1 MRSFLVLG
9 LPAPQGSKTH
19 VGDGRMVES
28 SKRVKPWRRQVAAAY
43 ADRNFGDMLD
53 GPVSIIVDFYLPRPK
68 AHYGT
73 GRNRGQLRPSAP
85 TRPAVKP
92 DVDKLARAV
101 DQPIDAAVSYPQAS
115 RLGFI
120 GQQHDDRAA
129 YCAVLVAL
137 GRFFTQLPI
146 DFAQPCSR

>member
-1 MRSFLVLG
+1 MRGFSVLG

-73 GRNRGQLRPSAP
+73 GRNAGTLKGSAP
-85 TRPAVKP
+85 VEHLTMP
-92 DVDKLARAV
+92 DLDKLVRAV
-101 DQPIDAAVSYPQAS
+101 GDALT
-115 RLGFI
+115 RLAWR
-120 GQQHDDRAA
+120 DDSQIVAWHA
-129 YCAVLVAL
+129 YKHYATTMAPVGAQITILEV
-137 GRFFTQLPI
+137 GR
-146 DFAQPCSR
+146 

>member
-73 GRNRGQLRPSAP
+73 GRNAGTLKGSAP
-85 TRPAVKP
+85 VEHLTMP
-92 DVDKLARAV
+92 DLDKLVRAV
-101 DQPIDAAVSYPQAS
+101 GDALT
-115 RLGFI
+115 RLAWR
-120 GQQHDDRAA
+120 DDSQIVAWHA
-129 YCAVLVAL
+129 YKHYATTMTPVGAQITILEV
-137 GRFFTQLPI
+137 GR
-146 DFAQPCSR
+146 C

>member
-1 MRSFLVLG
+1 MRRFSVLG

-73 GRNRGQLRPSAP
+73 GRNAGTLKGSAP
-85 TRPAVKP
+85 VEHLTMP
-92 DVDKLARAV
+92 DLNKLVRAV
-101 DQPIDAAVSYPQAS
+101 GDALT
-115 RLGFI
+115 RLAWR
-120 GQQHDDRAA
+120 DDSQIVAWHA
-129 YCAVLVAL
+129 YRHYATTMTPVGAQITILEV
-137 GRFFTQLPI
+137 GR
-146 DFAQPCSR
+146 